1 MGECLSVCN
10 REEEN
15 NDTNEEGDIKNANG
29 NITPGRT
36 KKNKTRI
43 PKDIV
48 IDDDDDDEDIPITKH
63 ISNTIDQDTS
73 KSINL
78 MKNLEKGSEELNEKI
93 KKARKSWDF
102 LINKLV
108 QKRINILREIIKKE
122 KAENES
128 DEEEDEKIEDLKIE
142 KNKDENEEINEK
154 EKNISSSDENIDKNE
169 EEKIN
174 KKEKEIEIKQENNIV
189 Q

>member
-1 MGECLSVCN
+1 MGECLSICK

-15 NDTNEEGDIKNANG
+15 NDTNEEGDIIDENG
-29 NITPGRT
+29 NKTPGRT

-43 PKDIV
+43 PKDVV
-48 IDDDDDDEDIPITKH
+48 IDEDDDDEDLPITKH

-73 KSINL
+73 KSTN
-78 MKNLEKGSEELNEKI
+78 MMNNLEKENEESNEKI
-93 KKARKSWDF
+93 KKARKSWDC

-122 KAENES
+122 KTENES

-142 KNKDENEEINEK
+142 NNKDEKE
-154 EKNISSSDENIDKNE
+154 EKNKKKNE
-169 EEKIN
+169 ET
-174 KKEKEIEIKQENNIV
+174 EIKQENNIV